1 MDQTNIQLKDQGKTT
16 KEGEKGKDGVT
27 GELRMKVGKRGN
39 YVVGGGGGLKL
50 DCENRVEI

>member
-50 DCENRVEI
+50 DCEN